1 MNKNNKSMR
10 LMAAAM
16 VAVITAGVAGTCD
29 YQRNVITAK
38 AADVKELQ
46 KVAETA
52 LETDSAEA
60 GDTEEVKE
68 TEDTSEEASEEEKE
82 QGAKKEESV
91 YVKADSAGNVKDTTV
106 TEWIKNPGN
115 GKLSDVSELDGIEN
129 IKGEETYQ
137 VSADAGLDWQAEG
150 NDIYYQG
157 TTKKELPVGVKISYK
172 LDGKTIS
179 AEDLKGKDGRVE
191 IHIQYSNNAKTAV
204 DVAGEKEE
212 MFTPFTMITAMMLPA
227 DEYQNVEIDNGK
239 VLSDADKQI
248 VVGLGFPG
256 ISENLKLAGGDFDFD
271 LPEEVTITADVK
283 NASVGPTITV
293 ASTDFLQALDFDDM
307 DGFDDLN
314 DSIDDLK
321 DATNQLVDGSREAAD
336 GAGELAGGAGTLAG
350 GAGTLKNGIDTLNS
364 KSGELIAGVETLS
377 NGITTYTQGIQNLAD
392 AMNNNQMADASA
404 QVAAGAQGVKT
415 GVTAVEAYLIAN
427 GAISRPVAT
436 TSQMSSEAASISN
449 SLAGLQNT
457 IENISAQ
464 AQVVNNGGGEVQCDI
479 AGLEAYLGTLGIEN
493 PGETAGQIRSYF
505 TSSEVTAAA
514 TAEVTGEKAQ
524 ALAELQSI
532 QSMAENLQA
541 DASAAVNQTRAV
553 NDQMQMVFY
562 GNGTMENPGLVNA
575 SNAVADG
582 AGKLSAGI
590 KQISEGVN
598 ALQSHNDELSGGA
611 AKLLQGGSQLASGVS
626 QLAAGADTLNS
637 GAGTL
642 ADGANALADG
652 NRALADGMAEYKTE
666 AIDKLTGLFDGDIS
680 KAKDRLKAMADLG
693 KDYKSFAG
701 ISSEMNGSTKFI
713 IETEGISE

>member
-1 MNKNNKSMR
+1 MA
-10 LMAAAM
+10 LM
-16 VAVITAGVAGTCD
+16 ICT
-29 YQRNVITAK
+29 
-38 AADVKELQ
+38 
-46 KVAETA
+46 
-52 LETDSAEA
+52 
-60 GDTEEVKE
+60 
-68 TEDTSEEASEEEKE
+68 
-82 QGAKKEESV
+82 
-91 YVKADSAGNVKDTTV
+91 
-106 TEWIKNPGN
+106 
-115 GKLSDVSELDGIEN
+115 
-129 IKGEETYQ
+129 
-137 VSADAGLDWQAEG
+137 
-150 NDIYYQG
+150 
-157 TTKKELPVGVKISYK
+157 
-172 LDGKTIS
+172 
-179 AEDLKGKDGRVE
+179 
-191 IHIQYSNNAKTAV
+191 
-204 DVAGEKEE
+204 
-212 MFTPFTMITAMMLPA
+212 
-227 DEYQNVEIDNGK
+227 
-239 VLSDADKQI
+239 
-248 VVGLGFPG
+248 
-256 ISENLKLAGGDFDFD
+256 
-271 LPEEVTITADVK
+271 
-283 NASVGPTITV
+283 
-293 ASTDFLQALDFDDM
+293 
-307 DGFDDLN
+307 
-314 DSIDDLK
+314 
-321 DATNQLVDGSREAAD
+321 
-336 GAGELAGGAGTLAG
+336 
-350 GAGTLKNGIDTLNS
+350 GTLKNGIDTLNS

-415 GVTAVEAYLIAN
+415 GVTAVETYLIAT

-457 IENISAQ
+457 VENISAQ

-493 PGETAGQIRSYF
+493 PGEAAGQIRSYF
-505 TSSEVTAAA
+505 TSSEVTTAA
-514 TAEVTGEKAQ
+514 TAEVSGEKAQ
-524 ALAELQSI
+524 ALAEIQSI

-582 AGKLSAGI
+582 AGKLSVGI

-598 ALQSHNDELSGGA
+598 ALQAHNDELSGGA
-611 AKLLQGGSQLASGVS
+611 AKLLQGGSQLAAGVS

-652 NRALADGMAEYKTE
+652 NRTLADGMAEYKTE
-666 AIDKLTGLFDGDIS
+666 AIDKLTGLFGGDIS

-713 IETEGISE
+713 IETEGVNE